1 MLSTVLGFNTAIIKQ
16 NDNFLALALKIKRS
30 DNTCQTYYLQYTTL
44 TDLLIILRNQL
55 HRVAHRLLEHGETYR
70 GQLHEQAE
78 LCIKN
83 IPGIDA
89 NEVQM
94 PEPERRIASLTLKP
108 GKSDS
113 TLIAMLQSEQIEII
127 TIDDTQA
134 EVLLLAIR
142 QAFLHADAEDFLN
155 LIDSTTDFVMLYAV
169 QVMEDTR
176 FNYEYFEHELWKQ
189 NLFSHHLAV
198 LYCYETENGKKILSG
213 AVIKTN
219 AVHPSEAENSITIRI
234 NEQCPKLRV
243 VNEKYSL
250 CEIFSKVIPT
260 VGNMDSLEACL
271 HPLKTFFFFF
281 FAKLE
286 F

>member
-1 MLSTVLGFNTAIIKQ
+1 
-16 NDNFLALALKIKRS
+16 
-30 DNTCQTYYLQYTTL
+30 
-44 TDLLIILRNQL
+44 
-55 HRVAHRLLEHGETYR
+55 
-70 GQLHEQAE
+70 
-78 LCIKN
+78 
-83 IPGIDA
+83 
-89 NEVQM
+89 
-94 PEPERRIASLTLKP
+94 
-108 GKSDS
+108 
-113 TLIAMLQSEQIEII
+113 MLQSEQIEII

-169 QVMEDTR
+169 QIMEDTR

-271 HPLKTFFFFF
+271 HPLKTFFIEQQ
-281 FAKLE
+281 AKLE
-286 F
+286 I